1 MYNAIRRPLG
11 NRVLTGSRKSGLLC
25 QLVAPGFEDVV
36 EGDAVPMKKLRELFE
51 AVGREWAWTWEE
63 SVEDD
68 KARALEMLRIRN
80 PRHV

>member
-1 MYNAIRRPLG
+1 M
-11 NRVLTGSRKSGLLC
+11 LC

-36 EGDAVPMKKLRELFE
+36 EGNAEVPMEKLLEVFE

-68 KARALEMLRIRN
+68 RKRALEMLRMRN
-80 PRHV
+80 AGDL